1 MTPLIEESKLLA
13 TVERIVKRLGLN
25 AKVGSGD
32 NPYEEGMPHVFLD
45 DGAFGIAQTEV
56 EGILFGVVPGWVVY
70 QGKEEPGHTYR
81 DNTADAPDWNQSTIR
96 ATREIGKA
104 IKEMFTAYVGAQ
116 IDDVFT
122 SISEEEEV
130 TEL

>member
-45 DGAFGIAQTEV
+45 DGAFGIAQTEI
-56 EGILFGVVPGWVVY
+56 EGIVFGVAPGWVVY
-70 QGKEEPGHTYR
+70 SGKEEPGHPYR
-81 DNTADAPDWNQSTIR
+81 DGTADSPDWNQSTIR
-96 ATREIGKA
+96 ATREISKA
-104 IKEMFTAYVGAQ
+104 IREMFSAYVESQ
-116 IDDVFT
+116 IDDVYT
-122 SISEEEEV
+122 AISEEEEV